1 MKYNEKQNCEYL
13 KEEATRIFDPFKAT
27 WCDLLRWGAPH
38 RANWI
43 LSQTPGQ
50 RKNQH
55 IVDATHRL
63 ALRSSV
69 AGFLE
74 GNTSTTRP
82 WFRISVRDQEKSE
95 DYQVKAWLQHYTQ
108 RCMSYLGAS
117 NFYHSVGQFYY
128 DYLTVNTGSFYIE
141 ELEKGGFFFHSL
153 IPGSYKVINDAY
165 GESAILIREFC
176 LNAKA
181 VVDKYGK
188 IDENGKRDWSNI
200 SDSVKM
206 MYERGDYTEKID
218 IVHIIKENPD
228 YDFTNPDD
236 PMNKKWLELTYETGT
251 TKGTS
256 NSGNGKYYNQEFS
269 PIHNNKFLKRFT
281 TKRKPFIVGKATE
294 GAEYGEDGPMLMSLG
309 LVKSLNK
316 KAIGKD
322 EALEQILRPTLQG
335 PASLRKSY
343 ISNAPNTFVPIDSKS
358 ANSKQKLE
366 PIYQINPA
374 IGALIQDVDDM
385 RQAVDKIF
393 FADFLL
399 YLSRNPKTRT
409 AAETH
414 AIVEE
419 QQRVIGPNLQS
430 LNYTFNT
437 PLVEWVMDYVFF
449 EDPYLQ
455 PPPEKLRGQSLNAE
469 FVSVFAQAQRAAD
482 LPSVDRY
489 LAMVGNVAQLDPKI
503 LQKVNVDKIADIYED
518 RLYLPTGL
526 NNPQD
531 KVDAMRQQAQQQAQR
546 QQMLEQTI
554 PAVAGAAK
562 DAAQAQP
569 RGQE

>member
-1 MKYNEKQNCEYL
+1 MKDNSKQHCEYL
-13 KEEATRIFDPFKAT
+13 REEAKSIFDTYRGT
-27 WCDLLRWGAPH
+27 WCDLLRWGMPH

-82 WFRISVRDQEKSE
+82 WFRIASRDEEKNE
-95 DYQVKAWLQHYTQ
+95 DWEVKAWLQHYTQ
-108 RCMSYLGAS
+108 RCMAYLSAS
-117 NFYHSVGQFYY
+117 NFYHAVGQFYY

-141 ELEKGGFFFHSL
+141 ELENGGFFFHSL
-153 IPGSYKVINDAY
+153 IPGSYYVINNAY
-165 GESAILIREFC
+165 GEADILIREFA
-176 LNAKA
+176 LNVKS
-181 VVDKYGK
+181 VVDTYGRY
-188 IDENGKRDWSNI
+188 DENGKRDWSNI
-200 SDSVKM
+200 SDSVKE
-206 MYERGDYTEKID
+206 MYEQGNYTEKVD
-218 IVHIIKENPD
+218 IVHIVKQNPD
-228 YDFTNPDD
+228 YNFLNPDD
-236 PMNKKWLELTYETGT
+236 PFNKKWIELTYEIGSS
-251 TKGTS
+251 KGS
-256 NSGNGKYYNQEFS
+256 NNSGNGIYYNQDYSILGNE
-269 PIHNNKFLKRFT
+269 KFLKKFT
-281 TKRKPFIVGKATE
+281 TKRKPFIVGKSTE
-294 GAEYGEDGPMLMSLG
+294 NNSEYGENGPMLMSLG
-309 LVKSLNK
+309 LIKSLNK

-322 EALEQILRPTLQG
+322 VALEQILSPTLQG

-343 ISNAPNTFVPIDSKS
+343 LSTKPNGFVPIDSRS

-366 PIYQINPA
+366 PIFNVNPA
-374 IGALIQDVDDM
+374 IGAIIQDVGEM
-385 RQAVDKIF
+385 RQAVDKFF

-399 YLSRNPKTRT
+399 YLSNNPKTRT

-437 PLVEWVMDYVFF
+437 PLIRWVMDYVFF

-455 PPPEKLRGQSLNAE
+455 TPPDKLKGQALDAE

-482 LPSVDRY
+482 LPSIDRY
-489 LAMVGNVAQLDPKI
+489 VAMIGNVAQLDPKV
-503 LQKVNVDKIADIYED
+503 LQKVNVDKLADIYED

-531 KVDAMRQQAQQQAQR
+531 KVDAVREQAAMQAQR
-546 QQMLEQTI
+546 QQMLEQTL

-562 DAAQAQP
+562 DVSQAQ
-569 RGQE
+569 GQQ